1 MAQPAPKPPLPP
13 PPQQQQQQ
21 PPETPCS
28 DRPPPSYAQSVA
40 ASMASVPSVIRH
52 ARTNAAIAQVHHLDG
67 AIDSITDP
75 IDLFA
80 SDYDK
85 VNGRVLNIV
94 PSPRKAAAKRNVPLL
109 KPSPAS
115 AGASSKKV
123 APSSPHCP
131 AGSSTYGARPSS
143 HSPRRGGG
151 LLVTAAM
158 IATATQQNNLVG
170 PPSINRDGPSPA
182 SALANLFQEPAP
194 PKRSTADKKG
204 GKGMA
209 MRGLVP
215 YSGFLGFMRPH
226 LFQQEGQPPPTV
238 PIYSEAQ
245 VQKDLGERTKWTR
258 LAAP

>member
-1 MAQPAPKPPLPP
+1 MAGSLTSAQKLVATGADPPEMTMAQPPPKPPPPPPP

-40 ASMASVPSVIRH
+40 ASTASAPSVVRH
-52 ARTNAAIAQVHHLDG
+52 DRTNAAIAQVHHPDG
-67 AIDSITDP
+67 AVDSIADP

-85 VNGRVLNIV
+85 MNGRLLNIV
-94 PSPRKAAAKRNVPLL
+94 PSPRKAAAKRDVPSS

-123 APSSPHCP
+123 APSSPLRP

-151 LLVTAAM
+151 LLVAAAM
-158 IATATQQNNLVG
+158 IATATQRNHLVG
-170 PPSINRDGPSPA
+170 PPPINHDGPSPA
-182 SALANLFQEPAP
+182 SALADLFQEP
-194 PKRSTADKKG
+194 
-204 GKGMA
+204 
-209 MRGLVP
+209 VP
-215 YSGFLGFMRPH
+215 RASSHQTFHGR
-226 LFQQEGQPPPTV
+226 
-238 PIYSEAQ
+238 
-245 VQKDLGERTKWTR
+245 
-258 LAAP
+258 